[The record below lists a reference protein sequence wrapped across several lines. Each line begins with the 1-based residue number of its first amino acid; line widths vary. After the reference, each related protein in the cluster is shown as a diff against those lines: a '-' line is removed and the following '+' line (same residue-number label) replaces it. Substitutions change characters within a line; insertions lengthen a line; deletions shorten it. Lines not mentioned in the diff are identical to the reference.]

1 MIHQVP
7 RLSFI
12 SDHFSTSVF
21 TKRFSIAMASLYDL
35 RKKLLIAI
43 ICLLISYLPLIDVRY
58 YFLDDIGRAMLGA
71 TYTGAGRPLVDILL
85 SALTQGLPFT
95 DVSPAPQ
102 LLGVVALA
110 LAATLL
116 GDRLGIRSS
125 GWIAVF
131 ALTMAGNPYFLENM
145 SFRFDSGFMA
155 LGLLCA
161 VTPFWLAGSTLSPP
175 VVSSAVLLFASLC
188 LYQPTIN
195 CYPVIALF
203 FTAQSLASRPVAS
216 ALVFAL
222 RCTAP
227 LVLAVLAYRLL
238 WTMVP
243 ASNVRYF
250 LAHGD
255 FAPLSSALHTG
266 ATNFAQYA
274 LVITR
279 DWGSTGLG
287 VLWAAMGVGSAIVLA
302 GRIAR
307 ASGRSWKA
315 KLGVG
320 ALAIVLLVLMA
331 PAAFLAQMFLVK
343 PEFASRTFTG
353 VVMVAAVISATLLTA
368 GSGLAGR
375 LAKISVVFQ
384 AIALL
389 GVNYAYANALRAQE
403 RFDDRVTTAIVND
416 ILEVAPLG
424 EAWTFAISGWT
435 GRSPLSEAAV
445 ARYPVLQRL
454 VFSVIYQDSYWA
466 AMRFRTFGLWV
477 TPASLS
483 PAEKTTIICN
493 TEPRKRNGRYD
504 LYFMNHMAF
513 IQFKND
519 GVTCP

>member
-1 MIHQVP
+1 
-7 RLSFI
+7 
-12 SDHFSTSVF
+12 
-21 TKRFSIAMASLYDL
+21 MARLYDL
-35 RKKLLIAI
+35 RKSLFIAI
-43 ICLLISYLPLIDVRY
+43 ICLLICYLPLIDVRY
-58 YFLDDIGRAMLGA
+58 YFLDDMGRAMVGFGY
-71 TYTGAGRPLVDILL
+71 TYTGRPLVDILL
-85 SALTQGLPFT
+85 SALTQGLPFN

-116 GDRLGIRSS
+116 GDCFGIRSS

-161 VTPFWLAGSTLSPP
+161 VTPFWLARSAPSLP

-203 FTAQSLASRPVAS
+203 LTAQSLAHRPMVS

-222 RCTAP
+222 RCMAP

-243 ASNVRYF
+243 ASYIPYYV
-250 LAHGD
+250 AHGD

-274 LVITR
+274 VVITR

-287 VLWAAMGVGSAIVLA
+287 VLWAATGVGSAILLA

-315 KLGVG
+315 KLGVAAMAV
-320 ALAIVLLVLMA
+320 ALLALMA
-331 PAAFLAQMFLVK
+331 PAAFLAQIFLVH
-343 PEFASRTFTG
+343 PVFASRTFTG
-353 VVMVAAVISATLLTA
+353 VVMVTAVIAATLITA

-403 RFDDRVTTAIVND
+403 RFDDRVTAAIVDD
-416 ILEVAPLG
+416 ILEVAPSG
-424 EAWTFAISGWT
+424 EASTFAISGWT

-445 ARYPVLQRL
+445 ARYPAIQRL
-454 VFSVIYQDSYWA
+454 VFSVIHQDSYWA
-466 AMRFRTFGLWV
+466 EMRFRIFGLRV

-483 PAEKTTIICN
+483 PAEKMTIICN

-504 LYFMNHMAF
+504 LYLINHTAL
-513 IQFKND
+513 IRFKND
-519 GVTCP
+519 GVSCP